1 MIGKYAQAFSFLVAQ
16 PKWVCR
22 GDADVYTNYEWC
34 DDRPQPTQAECDA
47 VIPTLLAQL
56 AHDAIR
62 EQRHQAFI
70 VEADPLFFAWQRGE
84 ATEEEWLAKC
94 AEIRARFPYVDV
106 EQ

>member
-1 MIGKYAQAFSFLVAQ
+1 MILTYGMAFQHLVDGA
-16 PKWVCR
+16 KWVCR
-22 GDADVYTNYEWC
+22 GADEYANYEWC

-47 VIPTLLAQL
+47 VIPTLLAQRE
-56 AHDAIR
+56 HDAIR

-70 VEADPLFFAWQRGE
+70 AEADPLFFAWQRGE
-84 ATEEEWLAKC
+84 GTEQAWLDKV